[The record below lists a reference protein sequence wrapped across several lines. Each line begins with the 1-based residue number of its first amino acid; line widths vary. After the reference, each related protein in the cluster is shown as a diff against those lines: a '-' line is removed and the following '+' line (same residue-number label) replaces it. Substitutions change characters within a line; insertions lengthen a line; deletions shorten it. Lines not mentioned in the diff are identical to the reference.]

1 MARPRLSLS
10 GRRLR
15 AFAGSLL
22 LGFALAQ
29 SGAAAEEYPSKPIRF
44 IVPHAAGSAVDTVAR
59 QIGPRLAEKLGQQV
73 IVDNRPGA
81 GGIMGTDA
89 AAKSPADGYT
99 IMLAATQQVVNVSLY
114 KSLPYDTLKDFVP
127 VARVTSQPLLL
138 AVSTSVPANTVPEL
152 LEYIKKK
159 PGASYASIG
168 PGSSL
173 HLAGAFLA
181 QEGQVKLNHIPYN
194 VAIQA
199 VADVARGDVLMI
211 FYPYPLLKGQ
221 IESGKLKVLAHTGD
235 QRLAYMPNLPTMVEL
250 GFKDFVLP
258 AWHAFY
264 APAGTPRDR
273 IDILYRNIAEI
284 LKNPEAAEK
293 IEKIGIDIY
302 LASPDEMA
310 KIIPQEVEKY
320 RKIIE
325 TAGIE
330 KQ

>member
-1 MARPRLSLS
+1 M
-10 GRRLR
+10 
-15 AFAGSLL
+15 L